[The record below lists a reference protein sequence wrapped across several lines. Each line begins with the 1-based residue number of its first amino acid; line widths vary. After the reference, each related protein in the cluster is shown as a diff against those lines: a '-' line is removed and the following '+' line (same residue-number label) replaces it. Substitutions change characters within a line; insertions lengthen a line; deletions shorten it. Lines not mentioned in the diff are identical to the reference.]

1 MSAASNDNS
10 HQKAKEIGWAF
21 VQEYYK
27 YFNEKPEELHL
38 FYKKNSRLIR
48 GLEGEEV
55 KVCKGIQEIKK
66 NISDMQLKDA
76 HVNITNVDSLDLL
89 DAKVLVQ
96 VTGRFSNK
104 DEAYRKFV
112 QTIVLDTQPGGYYV
126 LEHIFR
132 NFKEEADE
140 VVKQQQTDQGSTYID
155 DGVSSIIEEKLNGE
169 DSVSTLSTG
178 TLAEES
184 TQEISRDSK
193 VVEEADSSIPA
204 KVGVPEVP
212 ALPKSETEDIPSS
225 VTEEPADNESKSIE
239 SGPSEKATQVTVQT
253 KISTTAAQLTSPTQ
267 SPSKTQTSSWASLA
281 ASGSSKW
288 DTSQLA
294 EPSKGRVIPA
304 SQLTRT
310 QSQTSNTREAPRDRN
325 SNREFS
331 LYVKVGNERM
341 NYEALMSAFS
351 NFGPVK
357 NLDVVPAKSCAFV
370 EFQTQDAYQRALQ
383 QRQIPVPGFGN
394 ETVIVEE
401 RQERRKDDN
410 SRYRGRQSYDNY
422 QRNYGQ
428 APHNA
433 HNGMNSQRG
442 GRGGDRR
449 NVPRLP
455 AKSPS

>member
-1 MSAASNDNS
+1 
-10 HQKAKEIGWAF
+10 
-21 VQEYYK
+21 
-27 YFNEKPEELHL
+27 
-38 FYKKNSRLIR
+38 
-48 GLEGEEV
+48 
-55 KVCKGIQEIKK
+55 
-66 NISDMQLKDA
+66 DMHLKDA
-76 HVNITNVDSLDLL
+76 NVNITNIDSLDLF
-89 DAKVLVQ
+89 DDKVVVQ

-112 QTIVLDTQPGGYYV
+112 QTIVLEPQPGGYYV
-126 LEHIFR
+126 SNDIFR
-132 NFKEEADE
+132 YLKDEADE

-155 DGVSSIIEEKLNGE
+155 DSVSSITEEKFNGD

-178 TLAEES
+178 TLADES
-184 TQEISRDSK
+184 TQEIGRDSK
-193 VVEEADSSIPA
+193 VVEETASDIPT

-212 ALPKSETEDIPSS
+212 ALPKSETEDILNC
-225 VTEEPADNESKSIE
+225 VTEELADNESKSIE

-253 KISTTAAQLTSPTQ
+253 AKIPTNATQLTSPTQ
-267 SPSKTQTSSWASLA
+267 SPSKTQASWATLA

-294 EPSKGRVIPA
+294 EPSK
-304 SQLTRT
+304 
-310 QSQTSNTREAPRDRN
+310 
-325 SNREFS
+325 EFS

-341 NYEALMSAFS
+341 DHDALWSAFS

-370 EFQTQDAYQRALQ
+370 EFQSQDAYQRALQ
-383 QRQIPVPGFGN
+383 QRQISVPGFGN
-394 ETVIVEE
+394 ETVVVEE

-410 SRYRGRQSYDNY
+410 TRYRNRQSYDNY

-428 APHNA
+428 APHNT

-449 NVPRLP
+449 NVPRPP

>member
-1 MSAASNDNS
+1 MSATSNDNS
-10 HQKAKEIGWAF
+10 HQKAKEISWNF
-21 VQEYYK
+21 VREYYK
-27 YFNEKPEELHL
+27 YFNEKPEDLFL

-55 KVCKGIQEIKK
+55 KVCKGIQEIQK
-66 NISDMQLKDA
+66 NIADMQLKDA
-76 HVNITNVDSLDLL
+76 NVNITNIDSLDF
-89 DAKVLVQ
+89 DTKVVVQ

-126 LEHIFR
+126 SDDIFR
-132 NFKEEADE
+132 YLKDEADE

-155 DGVSSIIEEKLNGE
+155 DVVSSITEEKFNGD

-178 TLAEES
+178 TLADES
-184 TQEISRDSK
+184 TQEIGRDSK
-193 VVEEADSSIPA
+193 VIEETTSDIPA

-212 ALPKSETEDIPSS
+212 ALPKSETEDIPNS
-225 VTEEPADNESKSIE
+225 VTEELADNESKSIE

-253 KISTTAAQLTSPTQ
+253 TKISTNTTQLTSPTQ
-267 SPSKTQTSSWASLA
+267 SPSKTQASSWATLA

-294 EPSKGRVIPA
+294 EPSKGRVIHA
-304 SQLTRT
+304 SLTRT
-310 QSQTSNTREAPRDRN
+310 QPQVSNAREAPRDRN

-341 NYEALMSAFS
+341 DHDALWNAFS

-370 EFQTQDAYQRALQ
+370 EFHSQDAYQRALQ
-383 QRQIPVPGFGN
+383 QRQISVPGFGN
-394 ETVIVEE
+394 ETVVVEE

-410 SRYRGRQSYDNY
+410 TRYRNRQSYDNY

-428 APHNA
+428 APHNT

-449 NVPRLP
+449 NVPRPP